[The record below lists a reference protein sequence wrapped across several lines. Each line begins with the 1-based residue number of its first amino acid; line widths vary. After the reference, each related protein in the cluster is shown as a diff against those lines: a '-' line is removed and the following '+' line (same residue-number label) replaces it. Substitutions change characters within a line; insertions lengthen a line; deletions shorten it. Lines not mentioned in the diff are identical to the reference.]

1 MAGVSQLSS
10 LFNVADSNSHHNQ
23 GSAAHTR
30 IKQTSQRI
38 QSPATSNRPSGFT
51 IVELLIVIVVVAVL
65 AAISYVGYTSITERA
80 ITSTLKSDLTQ
91 AAKQLAIDQ
100 VNDGTYPSGSTL
112 PSNIK
117 ASDGNTLQYTSDG
130 TSFCLSVTSSRST
143 TLSFHINN
151 STGST
156 TPQEGVCSGHSGPST
171 GGGSETIADG
181 ALMQTITSTNCPTTR
196 TRAVDARDSRT
207 YWIQKIGTGADAR
220 CWMLTNLAYAGG
232 GTNTYSDTIPTTT
245 LTNGTGG
252 SATYTAPQY
261 YIPTTGSNPTTEPT
275 DPSTS
280 TAGTGQYGYLYN
292 WCAAMGAQTTTSACA
307 NATTPAPSTT
317 TSICPAN
324 WRLPIGN
331 GGEFTLLNNAING
344 GATTTDQGLRSE
356 WLAQRSGYWYNGFS
370 YQGSGGY
377 YWSST
382 QVSAANAHSLYFNS
396 TYVNPA
402 GNVNKTYGFAVRCVA
417 V

>member
-1 MAGVSQLSS
+1 MKER
-10 LFNVADSNSHHNQ
+10 N
-23 GSAAHTR
+23 
-30 IKQTSQRI
+30 
-38 QSPATSNRPSGFT
+38 PAFT
-51 IVELLIVIVVVAVL
+51 IIELIITTAVIAIL
-65 AAISYVGYTSITERA
+65 ATISYVAYTSISRSAAEATMH
-80 ITSTLKSDLTQ
+80 SDLNQ
-91 AAKQLAIDQ
+91 ASKLLAIDKTR
-100 VNDGTYPSGSTL
+100 NNNTYPLTKEQANRGNGL
-112 PSNIK
+112 K
-117 ASDGNTLQYTSDG
+117 ASDQNQFQYTSDG
-130 TSFCLSVTSSRST
+130 QEYCLTITSTRANTKSFKLSSNNDKAEEGTCAGHT
-143 TLSFHINN
+143 DGTGNIAITNGSFI
-151 STGST
+151 
-156 TPQEGVCSGHSGPST
+156 Q
-171 GGGSETIADG
+171 D
-181 ALMQTITSTNCPTTR
+181 ITSTNCPTTR
-196 TRAVDARDSRT
+196 TRAVDARDNRT
-207 YWIQKIGTGADAR
+207 YWVQKIGTGTDAR

-232 GTNTYSDTIPTTT
+232 TSNGGVATYNDTIPTTT

-252 SATYTAPQY
+252 STTYTAPQY

-356 WLAQRSGYWYNGFS
+356 WLAQRSGNWNGGFG
-370 YQGSGGY
+370 YQGSVGY

-382 QVSAANAHSLYFNS
+382 QYSAPGARSLYFYG
-396 TYVNPA
+396 TYVYPA
-402 GNVNKTYGFAVRCVA
+402 SGDNKGNGFAVRCVA